1 MFKIKLLILF
11 LINFV
16 LVGCVSSDIDEKQ
29 FSVKST
35 ANDKFFLYE
44 NTLIQYLDS
53 MGLYNDLNYD
63 YLIKINPSKTEGV
76 FITNIDKNSDRK
88 RISLDVSYTISKRYY
103 ETSLMCDIFIQDY
116 NRGSSYIIASGEFNI
131 SNIAA
136 DDEIQNN
143 LIDIVTNDF
152 IDDLIFFKDKDCR
165 YKYVRERWNN

>member
-1 MFKIKLLILF
+1 MFKIKLLIFF
-11 LINFV
+11 LINFG
-16 LVGCVSSDIDEKQ
+16 LIGCVSSDIDEKQ

-63 YLIKINPSKTEGV
+63 YLIKINPNKTEGV

-88 RISLDVSYTISKRYY
+88 RISLDISYTISKRYY
-103 ETSLMCDIFIQDY
+103 ETSLMCDIFSQDY
-116 NRGSSYIIASGEFNI
+116 TRGSSYIIASGEFNI

-136 DDEIQNN
+136 DEEIQNN
-143 LIDIVTNDF
+143 LIDIITNDF
-152 IDDLIFFKDKDCR
+152 IDDLIFFKDKDCK
-165 YKYVRERWNN
+165 YKYVRER

>member
-16 LVGCVSSDIDEKQ
+16 LVGCVSSHIDEKQ

-63 YLIKINPSKTEGV
+63 YLIKINPNKTEGV

-103 ETSLMCDIFIQDY
+103 ETSLMCDIFTQDY
-116 NRGSSYIIASGEFNI
+116 NRGSSYIIASGQFNI

-136 DDEIQNN
+136 NDEIQNN
-143 LIDIVTNDF
+143 LIDIITNDF
-152 IDDLIFFKDKDCR
+152 IDDLIFFKDKDCK
-165 YKYVRERWNN
+165 YKYVRER

>member
-11 LINFV
+11 LINFG
-16 LVGCVSSDIDEKQ
+16 LIGCVSSDIDEKQ

-63 YLIKINPSKTEGV
+63 YLIKINPNKTEGV

-88 RISLDVSYTISKRYY
+88 RISLDISYTISKRYY
-103 ETSLMCDIFIQDY
+103 ETSLMCDIFSQDY
-116 NRGSSYIIASGEFNI
+116 TRGSSYIIASGEFNI

-136 DDEIQNN
+136 DEEIQNN
-143 LIDIVTNDF
+143 LIDIITNDF
-152 IDDLIFFKDKDCR
+152 IDDLIFFKDKDCK
-165 YKYVRERWNN
+165 YKYVRER